1 MVSVTCTRWSLF
13 DIFITLQEYPLS
25 SSGFS
30 LSLCHV
36 AWQRERGQNWTRLP
50 GILCTV
56 GKGTKYW
63 LQHRNN
69 LKTRISSR
77 DIAPLRRGT
86 DVFWSA
92 LRCKGIMGRS
102 SSSARSGWFIR
113 VLKQQLFW
121 ATHVNRKWAF
131 FSLNMPWHGQICIA
145 KCLYSFRDDLPKNLL
160 KITAQVCK
168 KSTSGWP
175 ALLKNVAA

>member
-1 MVSVTCTRWSLF
+1 MYLVKFVWYLHNSTGVPVVQFWL
-13 DIFITLQEYPLS
+13 L
-25 SSGFS
+25 S

-145 KCLYSFRDDLPKNLL
+145 KCLYSYRDDLPKNLL
-160 KITAQVCK
+160 KITAQVWK